1 MAPQSEDVPAK
12 FRLWV
17 VAKTFQH
24 LLYCWLCE
32 NINKSLVG
40 KRLIVTYYFYYWWQR
55 TGVRHYSHVTSN

>member
-24 LLYCWLCE
+24 LLYCWLYE
-32 NINKSLVG
+32 NINKSPVKKKANSGILFLLLVAAYRG
-40 KRLIVTYYFYYWWQR
+40 TPL
-55 TGVRHYSHVTSN
+55 